1 MSGVRSLLARVG
13 RLERARTAPKSP
25 FEIAYGSMDA
35 FAANVQAGID
45 AGTLDQIDMP
55 VVLACIRRWHD
66 EGVYG
71 LWQRNRIWEL
81 DG

>member
-1 MSGVRSLLARVG
+1 MTGVRSLLQRVK
-13 RLERARTAPKSP
+13 RLEAAGVAPKSP

-35 FAANVQAGID
+35 FAGQLQGGID

-55 VVLACIRRWHD
+55 VVLACIRRWHA

-71 LWQRNRIWEL
+71 LWQHDRIWEL
-81 DG
+81 S